1 MKLQYHYVVAVE
13 RPDGV
18 THAQM
23 ADYIEDAV
31 RTFKGGLSPDDP
43 LFDLDKDS
51 VKVKL
56 RGS

>member
-1 MKLQYHYVVAVE
+1 MMLYCYVVAVE

-23 ADYIEDAV
+23 VGYIEDAV
-31 RTFKGGLSPDDP
+31 RTHKGCFSPDDP

-51 VKVKL
+51 VKVKV
-56 RGS
+56 RGR